1 MKISLKSKLMIA
13 FFILIFIPMGVLGN
27 LSYTMS
33 SRALQSTIE
42 QQLEEEAVHAKASIE
57 KEIAAVKS
65 FLEVASLNNALGGA
79 AQGASKENFETAF
92 TYIEDIKRNY
102 KDYVETIVIADI
114 NGKVVMTNESKEP
127 KIDLSDRDY
136 FKKVLGGTGVVSE
149 ALTSRFTGNTAIAV
163 AQPLKSNDKVIGVL
177 IGFIPFDIISQYA
190 AEIKVGNNGY
200 AYMIDKNGLIVYH
213 PDSNKVLKENLSDT
227 SNNELKTYV
236 DEMKAGKSSQGFY
249 TYDGVYKYVTFT
261 QASSWA
267 IAVTADFNEYMAPA
281 LIIRN
286 NTIIIISIAIIM
298 AMLAAYLFS
307 TKGIIN
313 PIKKL
318 EAMMKRAGDGDLT
331 VSVDIRS
338 NDEIK
343 QLANSF
349 NSMIKGQDE
358 IVRNVHDAAQQLNA
372 ASEELAASAEE
383 ISAGTEEISSSIYEV
398 SQEAENQNKSII
410 NTSEVL
416 LQLSSLVQLAQNKAE
431 DANSNASKTMSAAEF
446 GRTKVD
452 KTVKAIKIISSGTDE
467 TASTLEVLNN
477 LSSQVGGII
486 NTINAIAEQTNLLAL
501 NAAIEAARAGE
512 NGKGFTVVADEV
524 RKLSELSNEK
534 AKEIAAL
541 VNEMM
546 SQTENAVTS
555 MARAKAEVENGVA
568 IVAETDS
575 SFVEIINA
583 VENIAGNIREI
594 LDITNDE
601 VASSDQIVK
610 LINEIAS
617 ITESTSKNSENVA
630 SSSAEQAATV
640 ESLSA
645 TAQETT
651 AMAEELTKLVERFK
665 I

>member
-1 MKISLKSKLMIA
+1 VKFSLKSKLMIA
-13 FFILIFIPMGVLGN
+13 FFILIFIPMGVLGS
-27 LSYTMS
+27 LAYRMS
-33 SRALQSTIE
+33 SRALQATIE
-42 QQLEEEAVHAKASIE
+42 QQLKEDASHASESIG
-57 KEIAAVKS
+57 KEISAVKS
-65 FLEVASLNNALGGA
+65 FLEVASLNEALGGA
-79 AQGASKENFETAF
+79 AENISKDDVDTAF
-92 TYIEDIKRNY
+92 EYIGNIKNNY
-102 KDYVETIVIADI
+102 KDYVETIVIADV
-114 NGKVVMTNESKEP
+114 NGKVVMTNETKQP
-127 KIDLSDRDY
+127 NIDLSDRDY
-136 FKKVLGGTGVVSE
+136 FKMVLGGASVVSE
-149 ALTSRFTGNTAIAV
+149 VLTSRFTGNVAIAV
-163 AQPLKSNDKVIGVL
+163 AQPLKNNDKVIGVL
-177 IGFIPFDIISQYA
+177 IGFIPFDIISSSA
-190 AEIKVGNNGY
+190 SDIKIGNNGY

-213 PDSNKVLKENLSDT
+213 PDSDKILNENLSDT
-227 SNNELKTYV
+227 TNKELKSYV
-236 DEMKAGKSSQGFY
+236 DEMKSGKSSEGFY
-249 TYDGVYKYVTFT
+249 TYNGVHKFVTYM
-261 QASSWA
+261 QASNWA
-267 IAVTADFNEYMAPA
+267 IAVTADYNEYMAPA
-281 LIIRN
+281 LKIRRDTMIIVF
-286 NTIIIISIAIIM
+286 IAIII
-298 AMLAAYLFS
+298 AMLSAYLFS
-307 TKGIIN
+307 TIGIIN

-318 EAMMKRAGDGDLT
+318 EELMKRAGNGDLT
-331 VSVDIRS
+331 VSISINS

-343 QLANSF
+343 QLADSF
-349 NSMIKGQDE
+349 NSMIKHQYE

-383 ISAGTEEISSSIYEV
+383 INAGSEEISASIYEV

-431 DANSNASKTMSAAEF
+431 DANSNASKTMNAAEF

-452 KTVKAIKIISSGTDE
+452 KTVKAIKIISKGAEE
-467 TASTLEVLNN
+467 TADTLEVLNN

-486 NTINAIAEQTNLLAL
+486 NTINNIAEQTNLLAL

-512 NGKGFTVVADEV
+512 NGKGFTVVAEEV

-546 SQTENAVTS
+546 KQTENAVNS
-555 MARAKAEVENGVA
+555 MARSKAEVENGVA
-568 IVAETDS
+568 IVSETDS

-583 VENIAGNIREI
+583 VEKIVDNIREI

-601 VASSDQIVK
+601 VASSDQIVT
-610 LINEIAS
+610 LINEIAT
-617 ITESTSKNSENVA
+617 ITESTSKNSESVA
-630 SSSAEQAATV
+630 ASSAEQAATV